1 MSITKV
7 QFSSNINE
15 QASEMWDFISNY
27 AEDYFDTIQR
37 GDTHAGDIVCTVNLD
52 GGKSS
57 KVIIRYDTTKAY
69 ATMEVTT
76 DGRTESGSQILSWD
90 SGNQAEIT
98 NGYVTSKGF
107 ALQVRSYGNG
117 IWLFV
122 SKTED
127 GETIVYLPKYAYPSL
142 NPKWINLHRPDGCS
156 QVAAYNTTSYS
167 MFTNSTQGIAGLC
180 PLATADEFSYSPYLH
195 KVVFSGY
202 VGQVGKLTMNG
213 IDYVTNGMIALQD

>member
-15 QASEMWDFISNY
+15 QASEMWDFINTY
-27 AEDYFDTIQR
+27 ATDYFDTIQK
-37 GDTHAGDIVCTVNLD
+37 GDTNAGDIVCTVNLVNE
-52 GGKSS
+52 KSS
-57 KVIIRYDTTKAY
+57 KVIIRYNTSKAY

-76 DGRTESGSQILSWD
+76 NGRTTTGSEIYQWD
-90 SGNQAEIT
+90 SGNQTEIT

-107 ALQVRSYGNG
+107 ALQVRSYGNL

-127 GETIVYLPKYAYPSL
+127 DETIVYLPKYAYPNV
-142 NPKWINLHRPDGCS
+142 NPKWINLHRPDALS
-156 QVAAYNTTSYS
+156 EVAAYNTSS
-167 MFTNSTQGIAGLC
+167 AIMFTNSTQGIAGLC
-180 PLATADEFSYSPYLH
+180 PLATAYVFSYSPYLH

-213 IDYVTNGMIALQD
+213 IDYVTNGTIALQD

>member
-15 QASEMWDFISNY
+15 QASEMWDFISTY
-27 AEDYFDTIQR
+27 ATDYFDTIQK
-37 GDTHAGDIVCTVNLD
+37 GDTNAGDIVCTVNLANE
-52 GGKSS
+52 KSS
-57 KVIIRYDTTKAY
+57 KVIIRYNTSKAY

-76 DGRTESGSQILSWD
+76 NGRTTSGSEIYQWD
-90 SGNQAEIT
+90 SGNQTEIT

-107 ALQVRSYGNG
+107 ALQVRSYGNLV
-117 IWLFV
+117 WLFV

-127 GETIVYLPKYAYPSL
+127 DETIVYLPKYAYPNV
-142 NPKWINLHRPDGCS
+142 NPKWINLHRPDALS
-156 QVAAYNTTSYS
+156 EVAAYNTSS
-167 MFTNSTQGIAGLC
+167 AIMFTNSTPLVAGLC
-180 PLATADEFSYSPYLH
+180 PLATAYEFSYSPYLH

-213 IDYVTNGMIALQD
+213 IDYVTNGTIALQD